1 MGLKQSSE
9 CLKTLSPLV
18 SVAGVIPVFRHNLNL
33 KGSSPK
39 ASCHSAHHRNNNV
52 VTEMKCETQQ
62 QLWGTQRWRMAEI
75 WGRRPFRGIE
85 CQQQPI
91 RGQLTWLRT
100 NQKPGNISSQ
110 FINCNPSHA
119 NPPEFCFN
127 DCPQLSITVHYT
139 RPGQNT
145 GTGTQIA
152 MGWENRIPRVRR
164 NGECLSQMLVTIR
177 HWRYLDTICLLS
189 SSKLSSRERLFGI
202 CGEVVKRVVQSP
214 RKECDVL
221 LGSQMCIH
229 LFYDTPHLILTFV
242 AIRDETFKLRFLMHR
257 INFQN
262 EVLIP

>member
-9 CLKTLSPLV
+9 RLKTLSPLV
-18 SVAGVIPVFRHNLNL
+18 SVVIPVFRHYLSL
-33 KGSSPK
+33 KGLSPE

-62 QLWGTQRWRMAEI
+62 QLRGTQCWLMAEI
-75 WGRRPFRGIE
+75 WRRRPFEGDRVSPAANQRPADTLG
-85 CQQQPI
+85 
-91 RGQLTWLRT
+91 T

-110 FINCNPSHA
+110 FIDCNPSHA

-127 DCPQLSITVHYT
+127 DCPQLSITVQYT

-152 MGWENRIPRVRR
+152 RGWENRIPRVRR

-189 SSKLSSRERLFGI
+189 SSKLSSRERLGI
-202 CGEVVKRVVQSP
+202 RGEVVKRVVQSP
-214 RKECDVL
+214 GKECDVL
-221 LGSQMCIH
+221 LSSQNKWVSIYLM
-229 LFYDTPHLILTFV
+229 TPPTWSWLS
-242 AIRDETFKLRFLMHR
+242 
-257 INFQN
+257 
-262 EVLIP
+262 